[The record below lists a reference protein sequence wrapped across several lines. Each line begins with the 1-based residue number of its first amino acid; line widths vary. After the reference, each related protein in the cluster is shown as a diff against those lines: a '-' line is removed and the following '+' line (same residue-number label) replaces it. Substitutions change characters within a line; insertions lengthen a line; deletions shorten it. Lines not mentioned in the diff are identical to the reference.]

1 MKVDDLKE
9 RIDFIDTCID
19 QFNGAVDKDVQIMDD
34 NASQALKVF
43 IQYLYAGYT
52 LSSVNSVQGI
62 QKITEKIMETP
73 TLRDHVLA
81 VTEQLKARIG
91 DDSFTRLEKHISE
104 YTLLPENST
113 WETVKEDSILALIP
127 KAVLELKY
135 PAKADVIGML
145 RNNRHQMYFCLT
157 IMSGAKS

>member
-1 MKVDDLKE
+1 MKVEDLKE
-9 RIDFIDTCID
+9 RIEFIDTCID
-19 QFNGAVDKDVQIMDD
+19 QFNMSVAKDTEIMDD
-34 NASQALKVF
+34 KAAEALKEF

-81 VTEQLKARIG
+81 VTEQLKVRIG
-91 DDSFTRLEKHISE
+91 EDAFTRLEKHVAD

-113 WETVKEDSILALIP
+113 WGVVMEDSVLALIP

-135 PAKADVIGML
+135 PSKADVIGML
-145 RNNRHQMYFCLT
+145 RNNRQQMYFCLT
-157 IMSGAKS
+157 VMSGAK